1 MPDFKDLCLWME
13 FLNYMWLLVVV
24 DKEHKD
30 AAALNQTKGK
40 P

>member
-1 MPDFKDLCLWME
+1 ME

-24 DKEHKD
+24 DKEDKD
-30 AAALNQTKGK
+30 AAALTQMKGE